1 MSEIMKFSEDSNI
14 HFWEY
19 FFKLQRIFK
28 NISEKLK
35 IPVKKNIFDENLF
48 LSKEAF
54 DAYNTEHLDFLL
66 YENGTFYEVFASYSG
81 EEFFKL
87 DEKILKNI
95 LQWKLKIVFLEN
107 FSKIVIL
114 NEDNFP
120 EKIEKVIN

>member
-66 YENGTFYEVFASYSG
+66 YENGTFYEVFASYSE

-87 DEKILKNI
+87 DENIFKMILE
-95 LQWKLKIVFLEN
+95 WKLKIVFLEN

>member
-54 DAYNTEHLDFLL
+54 DAYNTEHLNFLL
-66 YENGTFYEVFASYSG
+66 YENGIFYEVFASYKE

-87 DEKILKNI
+87 DENIFKMILE
-95 LQWKLKIVFLEN
+95 WKLKITFLED

-114 NEDNFP
+114 NENNFP

>member
-54 DAYNTEHLDFLL
+54 DAYNTEHLNFLL
-66 YENGTFYEVFASYSG
+66 YENWIFYEVFASYSE

-87 DEKILKNI
+87 DENIFKMILE
-95 LQWKLKIVFLEN
+95 WKLKIVFLEN